1 MNHHAASQ
9 QSVSKQVLVNKL
21 VKNKLVNKIALFP
34 ELSIVVKDFLFYD
47 RVSQVSRNVKNV
59 LLEGLNMS
67 FAPNARHYVFTEGY
81 GILATTGE
89 FVRYRHTG
97 VQCIHSIGG
106 LQFITCHK
114 CGNYILSESSN
125 HPSILC
131 NCGIIDMIDDE
142 IEEQIQAQNMQDEE
156 DEEDEEQ
163 ENIPPAWDNDNDEEY
178 TENDEEEIMDV
189 YQQYVAQSANFNNEY
204 LAYSLLDSQI
214 ESENNIQDEE
224 QAQEEQAQEEQAQEE
239 QAQEQEE
246 QDDEEFR
253 VSNYFNQME
262 SEYHDY

>member
-1 MNHHAASQ
+1 MMNHHAVSQ

-21 VKNKLVNKIALFP
+21 VNNKLVNKIALFP

-47 RVSQVSRNVKNV
+47 RVSQLSRNVKNE
-59 LLEGLNMS
+59 LLEGLNTS

-106 LQFITCHK
+106 LQFITCYK

-142 IEEQIQAQNMQDEE
+142 IEEEIQAQNMQDEE
-156 DEEDEEQ
+156 DEEDNEQ
-163 ENIPPAWDNDNDEEY
+163 ENIPPAWDNDNDDEEY
-178 TENDEEEIMDV
+178 TEDDEEIVDA
-189 YQQYVAQSANFNNEY
+189 YQQYVAQSANFNNDH
-204 LAYSLLDSQI
+204 LAYSLLDSLI
-214 ESENNIQDEE
+214 EAENMQDEE
-224 QAQEEQAQEEQAQEE
+224 QEEQV
-239 QAQEQEE
+239 QEE

-262 SEYHDY
+262 SEY

>member
-1 MNHHAASQ
+1 MIHHAASQ

-21 VKNKLVNKIALFP
+21 VNNKLVNKKIALFP

-142 IEEQIQAQNMQDEE
+142 IE
-156 DEEDEEQ
+156 
-163 ENIPPAWDNDNDEEY
+163 
-178 TENDEEEIMDV
+178 
-189 YQQYVAQSANFNNEY
+189 
-204 LAYSLLDSQI
+204 
-214 ESENNIQDEE
+214 
-224 QAQEEQAQEEQAQEE
+224 
-239 QAQEQEE
+239 
-246 QDDEEFR
+246 
-253 VSNYFNQME
+253 
-262 SEYHDY
+262 